1 METKTHDFTALK
13 YNRPGRPKG
22 SRDSKPRRKK
32 HNSKPEKDI
41 PDSTQSIDSPHQS
54 SATDHMRDWAHVHI
68 PARLATETDDLLHL
82 AVEHTILDQSLNAFT
97 SLRQPS
103 VFEAE
108 RAGLA
113 EPALRTPEAERRHA
127 ANSSA
132 GADSVRLDADDQIAA
147 DPFHFDWPHW

>member
-1 METKTHDFTALK
+1 MQMETKTHDFTALK

-41 PDSTQSIDSPHQS
+41 PDSTQSIPQS
-54 SATDHMRDWAHVHI
+54 SATDHKRDWAHVHI

-132 GADSVRLDADDQIAA
+132 GADSARLDADDQIAA